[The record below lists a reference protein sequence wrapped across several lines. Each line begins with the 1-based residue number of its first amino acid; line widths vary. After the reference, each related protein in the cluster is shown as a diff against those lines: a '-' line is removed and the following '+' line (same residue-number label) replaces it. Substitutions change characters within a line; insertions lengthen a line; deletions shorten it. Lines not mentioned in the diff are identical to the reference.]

1 MDRVPVTVISGATG
15 GVGLALADA
24 RRSDRLVLLGR
35 DPDKLAQLARDHPE
49 ASTHQVDYTSADA
62 VAESFSGLDRIDR
75 LVHCTGA
82 ITEGSIV
89 ELGLDSVTEMMTAN
103 FLAPLAVTQ
112 AALPLLRLVGGI
124 VVFISSGSAKRV
136 RPRWTGYAASKYAA
150 RALADGIRA
159 EETNV
164 RVLSVYC
171 GAIDTPMRASL
182 GEIRDVDYTPGEYL
196 DPAEVARAVSF
207 VFDTRPEVLIG
218 EIDMRIQ
225 GT

>member
-1 MDRVPVTVISGATG
+1 M
-15 GVGLALADA
+15 
-24 RRSDRLVLLGR
+24 GR
-35 DPDKLAQLARDHPE
+35 DPDRLAQLAREHPE
-49 ASTHQVDYTSADA
+49 ASVREVDFASSDA
-62 VAESFSGLDRIDR
+62 VVASFEGLDRIDR

-82 ITEGSIV
+82 VKEGSII
-89 ELGLDSVTEMMTAN
+89 ELDSGSVTEMMTAN
-103 FLAPLAVTQ
+103 FLAPLVVTK
-112 AALPLLRLVGGI
+112 AALPLLRTVSGI

-136 RPRWTGYAASKYAA
+136 RPGWTGYSAAKYAA
-150 RALADGIRA
+150 RALADGIRV
-159 EETNV
+159 EEPEV

-182 GEIRDVDYTPGEYL
+182 GETRYVDYQPDDYL

-207 VFDTRPEVLIG
+207 AFDTRPEVAIG